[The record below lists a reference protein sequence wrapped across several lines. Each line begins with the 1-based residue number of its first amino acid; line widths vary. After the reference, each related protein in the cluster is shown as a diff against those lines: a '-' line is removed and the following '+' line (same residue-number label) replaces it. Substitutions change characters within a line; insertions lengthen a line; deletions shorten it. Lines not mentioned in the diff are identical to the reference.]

1 MGMVSKELQELDRN
15 SVELMVEE
23 MQKDLD
29 NTREELRESKKE
41 LEITRQ
47 EIEKVKKEL
56 DRLKSLKKLYEEK

>member
-1 MGMVSKELQELDRN
+1 
-15 SVELMVEE
+15 